1 MQKLE
6 TASGRFF
13 VACRSAIIARAMDN
27 FCITATAHDF
37 PDLPYQAIKN
47 DILGTQYQL
56 SLAFVG
62 GTRAQALNVAYRN
75 KDYTPNVLSFPLDT
89 AVGEIFITP
98 TIAKKEAKK
107 FDMTPDGYIGFL
119 FVHGCLHLKG
129 LDHGTKMESLEQ
141 KYCRKYRLN

>member
-1 MQKLE
+1 
-6 TASGRFF
+6 
-13 VACRSAIIARAMDN
+13 MDN

-47 DILGTQYQL
+47 DILGKRYQL

-107 FDMTPDGYIGFL
+107 FEMTPDGYIGFL

-129 LDHGTKMESLEQ
+129 LDHGKEMEALEQ
-141 KYCRKYRLN
+141 KFCRKYRLN